1 MTGITMYLS
10 ILTLNVNELNSPF
23 KRHRLGNWIKKQDP
37 TIFCLQETN
46 LIDRNKQRLKMKGW
60 KIIYQANGPRKQ
72 AGIAILISD
81 KVDFKP
87 IIK

>member
-1 MTGITMYLS
+1 
-10 ILTLNVNELNSPF
+10 
-23 KRHRLGNWIKKQDP
+23 LGNWIKKQDP